1 MVYVYAT
8 DITNLPDPLKSP
20 QIMKKLS
27 ESRKQKITRCKQIEA
42 RKQSLG
48 AGLLLG
54 YILNQYGLVDKEIK
68 YGSNGKPEIE
78 GICFNISHSK
88 KMVVCAVSNKP
99 VGCDIEKISA
109 APQKVAD
116 RFFSKNEIEHLA
128 QFSGEEKNREFYR
141 LWTMKES
148 YMKMT
153 GEGMRLPLNQFEIR
167 FEERPKVL
175 RDEKIQNCFIKEY
188 ELPQDAISQYKLT
201 VCAEEDEF
209 SERVQ
214 YISGLECAN

>member
-8 DITNLPDPLKSP
+8 DITNLPDPLKFS
-20 QIMKKLS
+20 QIMERLP
-27 ESRKQKITRCKQIEA
+27 EERKQKITRCKQIEA

-54 YILNQYGLVDKEIK
+54 YILKQYGLLDKEIK
-68 YGSNGKPEIE
+68 YGSNGKPKIE
-78 GICFNISHSK
+78 GICFNLSHSK
-88 KMVVCAVSNKP
+88 NMVVCAVSNKP
-99 VGCDIEKISA
+99 VGCDIEKIAA

-116 RFFSKNEIEHLA
+116 RFFSENEIKYLS

-153 GEGMRLPLNQFEIR
+153 GEGMRLPLNQFELY
-167 FEERPKVL
+167 FEESVQIS
-175 RDEKIQNCFIKEY
+175 RDGSLQNCFIMEY
-188 ELPQDAISQYKLT
+188 ELPQNAIPQYKLS

-209 SERVQ
+209 SESVQ
-214 YISGLECAN
+214 YISRLECAN